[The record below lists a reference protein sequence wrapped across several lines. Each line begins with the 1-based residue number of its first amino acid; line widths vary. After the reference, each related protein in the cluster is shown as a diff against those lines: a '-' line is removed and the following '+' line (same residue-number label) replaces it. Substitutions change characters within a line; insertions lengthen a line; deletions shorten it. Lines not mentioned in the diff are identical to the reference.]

1 MLGCGDSAG
10 QLIQPRLVSDLHGPS
25 ASCVTTERQKPD
37 VTSPWKKKGEVER
50 GVVTSFQDGRKRV
63 RKLCPPL
70 GYYRARVKFYS
81 DIKMQYSHHC
91 EHLLERLNKQREAGF
106 LCDCTIVIGEF
117 QFKAHRNVLASFS
130 EYFGAIYR
138 STSENNV
145 FLDQSQV
152 KADGFQ
158 KLLEFIYTGTLNLD
172 SWNVKEIHQAADYL
186 KVEEVVTKCKIKM
199 EDFAFIA
206 NPSST
211 EISSITGNIELN
223 QQTCLLT
230 LRDYNSREK
239 SEVSADLVQANHKQ
253 GTLAKKS
260 SQTKKKKKVF
270 NSQKAGQNKAVHYP
284 SDILENA
291 SVEIFLDAN
300 KLSTPVIEQVVQ
312 RNDNSELELTS
323 VMENTFPVQDI
334 VQTVTAK
341 RKRGKSQP
349 NCALKEHSMSNIASV
364 KNSYELE
371 SSGEELDQ
379 RYSKAKPVC
388 NTCGKVF
395 SEASSL
401 RRHMRIHKGVK
412 PYVCHLC
419 GKAFTQC
426 NQLKTHVRTH
436 TGEKPYKCELCDK
449 GFAQKCQLVF
459 HSRMHHGEE
468 KPYKCDVC
476 NLQFA
481 TSSNLKIH
489 ARKHSGEKP
498 YVCDRCGQRF
508 AQASTLTYHVRRHTG
523 EKPYVCDTCGKA
535 FAVSSS
541 LITHSR
547 KHTGERPFICELC
560 GNSYTDIKNLK
571 KHKTKVHSGADK
583 ILDSSAEDHT
593 TGEQDSKQKSPLSET
608 LDVKP
613 SDMTLPLALPLGTE
627 DHHMLLPVTDNQSPA
642 SDTLLRST
650 VNGYSEPQLIFL
662 QQLY

>member
-1 MLGCGDSAG
+1 
-10 QLIQPRLVSDLHGPS
+10 
-25 ASCVTTERQKPD
+25 
-37 VTSPWKKKGEVER
+37 
-50 GVVTSFQDGRKRV
+50 
-63 RKLCPPL
+63 
-70 GYYRARVKFYS
+70 
-81 DIKMQYSHHC
+81 MQYSHHC

-106 LCDCTIVIGEF
+106 LCDCTVVIGDF

-130 EYFGAIYR
+130 EYFGAFYR
-138 STSENNV
+138 DASDNNV
-145 FLDQSQV
+145 VLDQTQV

-158 KLLEFIYTGTLNLD
+158 KLLEFIYTGNLTLD

-211 EISSITGNIELN
+211 ETSSITGNVEVN
-223 QQTCLLT
+223 QQACLLT
-230 LRDYNSREK
+230 LRDYHNREK
-239 SEVSADLVQANHKQ
+239 ADAAAAAEFVQPQ
-253 GTLAKKS
+253 AKKAALEKKSPQPKKRKKNFS
-260 SQTKKKKKVF
+260 SPK
-270 NSQKAGQNKAVHYP
+270 SIQNKPVQYQ
-284 SDILENA
+284 SDVTDNA
-291 SVEIFLDAN
+291 SIELFLDAN
-300 KLSTPVIEQVVQ
+300 KLATQITEQAAQ
-312 RNDNSELELTS
+312 GSDSSELQLAAVVESETLAAQ
-323 VMENTFPVQDI
+323 EI
-334 VQTVTAK
+334 LIQTVTAK
-341 RKRGKSQP
+341 EKRGKPQAS
-349 NCALKEHSMSNIASV
+349 CALKEHCMSNIASE
-364 KNSYELE
+364 KNTYQLE
-371 SSGEELDQ
+371 SPGEELDQ
-379 RYSKAKPVC
+379 KYPKAKPVC

-412 PYVCHLC
+412 PYVCQLC

-523 EKPYVCDTCGKA
+523 EKPYVCDSCGKA

-547 KHTGERPFICELC
+547 KHTGEKPYICGICEKSFISSGEL
-560 GNSYTDIKNLK
+560 N
-571 KHKTKVHSGADK
+571 KHFRSHTGSETPPDSNA
-583 ILDSSAEDHT
+583 LDSSFN
-593 TGEQDSKQKSPLSET
+593 EQESLQSQKSPLSESI
-608 LDVKP
+608 DVKP
-613 SDMTLPLALPLGTE
+613 SEMSLALPLPIGTE
-627 DHHMLLPVTDNQSPA
+627 DHQLLLPVAGSQSPP
-642 SDTLLRST
+642 SETLLRSAVT
-650 VNGYSEPQLIFL
+650 GYSEPQFIFL

>member
-1 MLGCGDSAG
+1 
-10 QLIQPRLVSDLHGPS
+10 
-25 ASCVTTERQKPD
+25 
-37 VTSPWKKKGEVER
+37 
-50 GVVTSFQDGRKRV
+50 
-63 RKLCPPL
+63 
-70 GYYRARVKFYS
+70 
-81 DIKMQYSHHC
+81 MQYSHHC
-91 EHLLERLNKQREAGF
+91 EHLLERLNKQRETGF
-106 LCDCTIVIGEF
+106 LCDCTVVIGEF

-130 EYFGAIYR
+130 EYFGAFYR
-138 STSENNV
+138 DASDSNV
-145 FLDQSQV
+145 ILDQTQV

-158 KLLEFIYTGTLNLD
+158 KLLEFIYTGNLNLD
-172 SWNVKEIHQAADYL
+172 REEEEEKIDGQEERQERKTDKTRKENGKEIRKKGLKEHLCWNVKEIHQAADYL

-230 LRDYNSREK
+230 LRDYNNREK
-239 SEVSADLVQANHKQ
+239 SDAPSADSVQPQ
-253 GTLAKKS
+253 AKKVGLEKKS
-260 SQTKKKKKVF
+260 AQTRKRKKTF
-270 NSQKAGQNKAVHYP
+270 NSQKNMKNKPVQYQN
-284 SDILENA
+284 DIIENS
-291 SVEIFLDAN
+291 SVDMFLDAN
-300 KLSTPVIEQVVQ
+300 KLATQITEQAAQ
-312 RNDNSELELTS
+312 GSDNSELQLAS
-323 VMENTFPVQDI
+323 VVESETFAAQDVS
-334 VQTVTAK
+334 VQTITVK
-341 RKRGKSQP
+341 QKRGKPQQ
-349 NCALKEHSMSNIASV
+349 NCALKEHSMSNIASE
-364 KNSYELE
+364 KNSYQLE

-379 RYSKAKPVC
+379 KYSKAKPVC
-388 NTCGKVF
+388 NTCGKIF

-412 PYVCHLC
+412 PYVCQLC

-547 KHTGERPFICELC
+547 KHTGEKPYICGICGKSFISSGELNKHFRSHT
-560 GNSYTDIKNLK
+560 GSETTLDSNTVDNSYNEEESIQN
-571 KHKTKVHSGADK
+571 
-583 ILDSSAEDHT
+583 
-593 TGEQDSKQKSPLSET
+593 QKSPLSESA
-608 LDVKP
+608 DVKP
-613 SDMTLPLALPLGTE
+613 SEMSLPLSLPIGTE
-627 DHHMLLPVTDNQSPA
+627 DHQMLLPLTGNQSPS
-642 SDTLLRST
+642 SDTLLRSAVT
-650 VNGYSEPQLIFL
+650 GYSEPQFIFL

>member
-1 MLGCGDSAG
+1 
-10 QLIQPRLVSDLHGPS
+10 
-25 ASCVTTERQKPD
+25 
-37 VTSPWKKKGEVER
+37 
-50 GVVTSFQDGRKRV
+50 
-63 RKLCPPL
+63 
-70 GYYRARVKFYS
+70 
-81 DIKMQYSHHC
+81 MQYLHHC

-106 LCDCTIVIGEF
+106 LCDCTVVIGDF

-230 LRDYNSREK
+230 LRDYNNREK
-239 SEVSADLVQANHKQ
+239 SEVSTDLVQANPKQ
-253 GTLAKKS
+253 QALAKKS
-260 SQTKKKKKVF
+260 SQSKKKKKAF
-270 NSQKAGQNKAVHYP
+270 NPQKPGQNKAAQYP
-284 SDILENA
+284 SDVLESA
-291 SVEIFLDAN
+291 PVELLLDTA
-300 KLSTPVIEQVVQ
+300 
-312 RNDNSELELTS
+312 
-323 VMENTFPVQDI
+323 QDI
-334 VQTVTAK
+334 VQTVTVK
-341 RKRGKSQP
+341 RKRGKSQSH
-349 NCALKEHSMSNIASV
+349 CALKEHSMSNIASV
-364 KNSYELE
+364 KSPYELE
-371 SSGEELDQ
+371 NAGEELDQ
-379 RYSKAKPVC
+379 RYSKAKPMC

-436 TGEKPYKCELCDK
+436 T
-449 GFAQKCQLVF
+449 
-459 HSRMHHGEE
+459 EE

-547 KHTGERPFICELC
+547 KHTGEKPYICGICGKSFISSGELNKHFRSHTGERPFICELC

-571 KHKTKVHSGADK
+571 KHKAKMHSGTDK
-583 ILDSSAEDHT
+583 TPDGTAEDHALSERDPT
-593 TGEQDSKQKSPLSET
+593 QRSPLSET

-613 SDMTLPLALPLGTE
+613 SEMTLPLALPLGTE
-627 DHHMLLPVTDNQSPA
+627 DHMLLPVTDSQSPT
-642 SDTLLRST
+642 SDTLLRAT
-650 VNGYSEPQLIFL
+650 GNGYSEPQLIFL

>member
-1 MLGCGDSAG
+1 
-10 QLIQPRLVSDLHGPS
+10 
-25 ASCVTTERQKPD
+25 
-37 VTSPWKKKGEVER
+37 
-50 GVVTSFQDGRKRV
+50 
-63 RKLCPPL
+63 
-70 GYYRARVKFYS
+70 
-81 DIKMQYSHHC
+81 MQYSHHC

-106 LCDCTIVIGEF
+106 LCDCTKVIGEF

-211 EISSITGNIELN
+211 ELSSITGNIELN

-230 LRDYNSREK
+230 LRDYNNREK
-239 SEVSADLVQANHKQ
+239 SEVSTDLVQANPKQ
-253 GTLAKKS
+253 GALAKKS
-260 SQTKKKKKVF
+260 SQSKKKKKSF
-270 NSQKAGQNKAVHYP
+270 NSQKTGQNKTVQYP

-291 SVEIFLDAN
+291 SVELFLDTN
-300 KLSTPVIEQVVQ
+300 KLSAPIVEQVTQ

-323 VMENTFPVQDI
+323 VMENTFPAQDI
-334 VQTVTAK
+334 VQTVTMK

-364 KNSYELE
+364 KSPYELE
-371 SSGEELDQ
+371 NSGKELDQ
-379 RYSKAKPVC
+379 RYSKAKPMC

-489 ARKHSGEKP
+489 AKHSGEKP

-583 ILDSSAEDHT
+583 TLDSSVEDHT
-593 TGEQDSKQKSPLSET
+593 VSEQDSIQKSPLSET
-608 LDVKP
+608 MDVKP
-613 SDMTLPLALPLGTE
+613 SDVTLPLALPLGTE
-627 DHHMLLPVTDNQSPA
+627 DHHMLLPVTDNQSPI

>member
-1 MLGCGDSAG
+1 
-10 QLIQPRLVSDLHGPS
+10 
-25 ASCVTTERQKPD
+25 
-37 VTSPWKKKGEVER
+37 
-50 GVVTSFQDGRKRV
+50 
-63 RKLCPPL
+63 
-70 GYYRARVKFYS
+70 
-81 DIKMQYSHHC
+81 MQYSHHC

-239 SEVSADLVQANHKQ
+239 SEGSTDLVQANPKQ
-253 GTLAKKS
+253 GALAKKS
-260 SQTKKKKKVF
+260 SQTKKKKKAF
-270 NSQKAGQNKAVHYP
+270 NSQKTGQNKTVQYP

-291 SVEIFLDAN
+291 SVEVYLDAN
-300 KLSTPVIEQVVQ
+300 KLSTPVIEQVAQ
-312 RNDNSELELTS
+312 RNNSELELTS
-323 VMENTFPVQDI
+323 VVENTFPAQDI
-334 VQTVTAK
+334 VQTVTVK

-379 RYSKAKPVC
+379 RYSKAKPMC

-547 KHTGERPFICELC
+547 KHTG
-560 GNSYTDIKNLK
+560 T
-571 KHKTKVHSGADK
+571 DK
-583 ILDSSAEDHT
+583 ILDSSIEDHPLS
-593 TGEQDSKQKSPLSET
+593 EQDSIQKSPLSET

-613 SDMTLPLALPLGTE
+613 SDMTLPLTLALGTE
-627 DHHMLLPVTDNQSPA
+627 DHHMLLPVTDNQSPT

>member
-1 MLGCGDSAG
+1 MHS
-10 QLIQPRLVSDLHGPS
+10 IS
-25 ASCVTTERQKPD
+25 
-37 VTSPWKKKGEVER
+37 
-50 GVVTSFQDGRKRV
+50 
-63 RKLCPPL
+63 
-70 GYYRARVKFYS
+70 VK
-81 DIKMQYSHHC
+81 
-91 EHLLERLNKQREAGF
+91 
-106 LCDCTIVIGEF
+106 
-117 QFKAHRNVLASFS
+117 
-130 EYFGAIYR
+130 
-138 STSENNV
+138 
-145 FLDQSQV
+145 QS
-152 KADGFQ
+152 
-158 KLLEFIYTGTLNLD
+158 
-172 SWNVKEIHQAADYL
+172 SWNVKEIHQAADFL

-230 LRDYNSREK
+230 LRDYNNREK
-239 SEVSADLVQANHKQ
+239 SEVSTDIVQSEPKQ
-253 GTLAKKS
+253 GTLPKKS
-260 SQTKKKKKVF
+260 SQTKKKKTF
-270 NSQKAGQNKAVHYP
+270 TSQKTRLNKTVQYP

-291 SVEIFLDAN
+291 SVELFLDTN
-300 KLSTPVIEQVVQ
+300 KLSSPVVEQVAQ
-312 RNDNSELELTS
+312 RNDSSELELTS
-323 VMENTFPVQDI
+323 VVENSFPTQDTV
-334 VQTVTAK
+334 VQTVTVK
-341 RKRGKSQP
+341 QKRGKSEP
-349 NCALKEHSMSNIASV
+349 NCALKEHSLSNIASV
-364 KNSYELE
+364 RSPYMLE
-371 SSGEELDQ
+371 DSREELDQ

-547 KHTGERPFICELC
+547 KHTGEKPYICGICGKSFISSGELNKHFRSHTGERPFICELC

-583 ILDSSAEDHT
+583 TLDANVDHT
-593 TGEQDSKQKSPLSET
+593 LSEQESIQKSPLSEA

-613 SDMTLPLALPLGTE
+613 SDVTLPLALPLSTE
-627 DHHMLLPVTDNQSPA
+627 DHHMLLPVADNQSPT
-642 SDTLLRST
+642 SDTLLRSA

>member
-1 MLGCGDSAG
+1 
-10 QLIQPRLVSDLHGPS
+10 
-25 ASCVTTERQKPD
+25 
-37 VTSPWKKKGEVER
+37 
-50 GVVTSFQDGRKRV
+50 
-63 RKLCPPL
+63 
-70 GYYRARVKFYS
+70 
-81 DIKMQYSHHC
+81 MQYSHHC
-91 EHLLERLNKQREAGF
+91 EHLLERLNKQRETGF
-106 LCDCTIVIGEF
+106 LCDCTVVIGEF

-130 EYFGAIYR
+130 EYFGAFYR
-138 STSENNV
+138 DASDSNV
-145 FLDQSQV
+145 ILDQTQV

-158 KLLEFIYTGTLNLD
+158 KLLEFIYTGNLNLD
-172 SWNVKEIHQAADYL
+172 REEEEEKIDGQEERQERKTDKTRKENGKEIRKKGLKEHLCWNVKEIHQAADYL

-230 LRDYNSREK
+230 LRDYNNREK
-239 SEVSADLVQANHKQ
+239 SDAPSADSVQPQ
-253 GTLAKKS
+253 AKKVGLEKKS
-260 SQTKKKKKVF
+260 TQTRKRKKTF
-270 NSQKAGQNKAVHYP
+270 NSQKNMKNKPVQYQN
-284 SDILENA
+284 DIIENS
-291 SVEIFLDAN
+291 SVDMFLDAN
-300 KLSTPVIEQVVQ
+300 KLATQITEQAAQ
-312 RNDNSELELTS
+312 GSDNSELQLAS
-323 VMENTFPVQDI
+323 VVESETFAAQDVL
-334 VQTVTAK
+334 VQTITVK
-341 RKRGKSQP
+341 QKRGKPQQ
-349 NCALKEHSMSNIASV
+349 NCALKEHSMSNIASE
-364 KNSYELE
+364 KNSYQLE

-379 RYSKAKPVC
+379 KYSKAKPVC
-388 NTCGKVF
+388 NTCGKIF

-412 PYVCHLC
+412 PYVCQLC

-547 KHTGERPFICELC
+547 KHTGSETTLDSNTVD
-560 GNSYTDIKNLK
+560 NSYNEEESIQN
-571 KHKTKVHSGADK
+571 
-583 ILDSSAEDHT
+583 
-593 TGEQDSKQKSPLSET
+593 QKSPLSESA
-608 LDVKP
+608 DVKP
-613 SDMTLPLALPLGTE
+613 SEMSLPLSLPIGTE
-627 DHHMLLPVTDNQSPA
+627 DHQMLLPLTGNQSPS
-642 SDTLLRST
+642 SDTLLRSAVT
-650 VNGYSEPQLIFL
+650 GYSEPQFIFL

>member
-1 MLGCGDSAG
+1 
-10 QLIQPRLVSDLHGPS
+10 
-25 ASCVTTERQKPD
+25 
-37 VTSPWKKKGEVER
+37 
-50 GVVTSFQDGRKRV
+50 
-63 RKLCPPL
+63 
-70 GYYRARVKFYS
+70 
-81 DIKMQYSHHC
+81 MQCSHHC
-91 EHLLERLNKQREAGF
+91 EHLLERLNKQREVGF
-106 LCDCTIVIGEF
+106 LCDCTIIIGEF

-130 EYFGAIYR
+130 EYFGAFYKD
-138 STSENNV
+138 TSESNV
-145 FLDQSQV
+145 FLDQNQV

-158 KLLEFIYTGTLNLD
+158 KLLEFIYTGDLSLD

-211 EISSITGNIELN
+211 EISSITGNIALN

-230 LRDYNSREK
+230 LRDYNSEEK
-239 SEVSADLVQANHKQ
+239 LDAPSVDPVQSPVLTA
-253 GTLAKKS
+253 TLEKKPA
-260 SQTKKKKKVF
+260 QTKKRKKAFSSPKNLPDKPAQYPNDVTE
-270 NSQKAGQNKAVHYP
+270 NTAV
-284 SDILENA
+284 EM
-291 SVEIFLDAN
+291 FLDAN
-300 KLSTPVIEQVVQ
+300 KLATEITEQAAQ
-312 RNDNSELELTS
+312 GGDNSELQLTPVVES
-323 VMENTFPVQDI
+323 ETFAAQEI
-334 VQTVTAK
+334 LIQTMAMK
-341 RKRGKSQP
+341 PKRGKVQQG
-349 NCALKEHSMSNIASV
+349 CALKEHCLSNITSDN
-364 KNSYELE
+364 NSYHLE
-371 SSGEELDQ
+371 TSGEELDQ
-379 RYSKAKPVC
+379 KYSKAKPVC

-412 PYVCHLC
+412 PYVCQLC

-468 KPYKCDVC
+468 KPYKCDAC

-571 KHKTKVHSGADK
+571 KHKAKVHTGSENA
-583 ILDSSAEDHT
+583 LDPAMLEHSFND
-593 TGEQDSKQKSPLSET
+593 QDSIPSEKSPLLESV
-608 LDVKP
+608 DVKP
-613 SDMTLPLALPLGTE
+613 SDIALSLPVGTE
-627 DHHMLLPVTDNQSPA
+627 DHQVLLPVTDCQSPS

-650 VNGYSEPQLIFL
+650 IAGYSEPQFIFL

>member
-1 MLGCGDSAG
+1 
-10 QLIQPRLVSDLHGPS
+10 
-25 ASCVTTERQKPD
+25 
-37 VTSPWKKKGEVER
+37 
-50 GVVTSFQDGRKRV
+50 
-63 RKLCPPL
+63 
-70 GYYRARVKFYS
+70 
-81 DIKMQYSHHC
+81 MQYSHHC

-106 LCDCTIVIGEF
+106 LCDCTVVIGDF

-186 KVEEVVTKCKIKM
+186 KVEEVVSKCKIKM

-206 NPSST
+206 SPSST
-211 EISSITGNIELN
+211 EVSSITANIELN

-230 LRDYNSREK
+230 LRDYNNREK
-239 SEVSADLVQANHKQ
+239 SEVSTDLVQANPKQ
-253 GTLAKKS
+253 RVLAKKS
-260 SQTKKKKKVF
+260 SQSKKKKKAF
-270 NSQKAGQNKAVHYP
+270 NPQKAGQNKAAQYP
-284 SDILENA
+284 SDVLESA
-291 SVEIFLDAN
+291 PVELFLDTA
-300 KLSTPVIEQVVQ
+300 
-312 RNDNSELELTS
+312 
-323 VMENTFPVQDI
+323 QDI
-334 VQTVTAK
+334 VQTVTVK
-341 RKRGKSQP
+341 RKRGKSQSH
-349 NCALKEHSMSNIASV
+349 CALKEHSMSNIASV
-364 KNSYELE
+364 KSPYELE
-371 SSGEELDQ
+371 NTGEELDQ
-379 RYSKAKPVC
+379 RYSKAKPMC

-436 TGEKPYKCELCDK
+436 TGERPYKCELCDK

-547 KHTGERPFICELC
+547 KHTGEKPYICGICGKSFISSGELNKHFRSHTGERPFICELC

-571 KHKTKVHSGADK
+571 KHKAKVHSGADK
-583 ILDSSAEDHT
+583 TPDGSVEDHALS
-593 TGEQDSKQKSPLSET
+593 EQDPTQRSPLSET

-613 SDMTLPLALPLGTE
+613 SEMTLPLALPLGTE
-627 DHHMLLPVTDNQSPA
+627 DHMLLPVTDSQSPT
-642 SDTLLRST
+642 SDTLLRAAG
-650 VNGYSEPQLIFL
+650 NGYSEPQLIFL

>member
-1 MLGCGDSAG
+1 
-10 QLIQPRLVSDLHGPS
+10 
-25 ASCVTTERQKPD
+25 
-37 VTSPWKKKGEVER
+37 
-50 GVVTSFQDGRKRV
+50 
-63 RKLCPPL
+63 
-70 GYYRARVKFYS
+70 
-81 DIKMQYSHHC
+81 MQYSHHC

-211 EISSITGNIELN
+211 ELSSITGNIELN

-230 LRDYNSREK
+230 LRDYSNREK
-239 SEVSADLVQANHKQ
+239 SEVSADLVQANPKQ
-253 GTLAKKS
+253 GALAKKS
-260 SQTKKKKKVF
+260 SQSKKKKKSF
-270 NSQKAGQNKAVHYP
+270 NSQKTGQNKTVQYP

-291 SVEIFLDAN
+291 SVELFLDTN
-300 KLSTPVIEQVVQ
+300 KLSTPIVAQVTQ

-323 VMENTFPVQDI
+323 VMENTFPAQDI
-334 VQTVTAK
+334 VQTVTVK

-364 KNSYELE
+364 KSPYELE
-371 SSGEELDQ
+371 NSGEELDQ
-379 RYSKAKPVC
+379 RYSKAKPMC

-436 TGEKPYKCELCDK
+436 TGKTGL
-449 GFAQKCQLVF
+449 
-459 HSRMHHGEE
+459 
-468 KPYKCDVC
+468 
-476 NLQFA
+476 
-481 TSSNLKIH
+481 
-489 ARKHSGEKP
+489 KHSGEKP

-547 KHTGERPFICELC
+547 KHTGEKPYICGICGKSFISSGELNKHFRSHTGERPFICELC

-583 ILDSSAEDHT
+583 TLDSSVEDHT
-593 TGEQDSKQKSPLSET
+593 VSEQDSIQKSPLSET
-608 LDVKP
+608 MDVKP
-613 SDMTLPLALPLGTE
+613 SDVTLPLALPLGTE
-627 DHHMLLPVTDNQSPA
+627 DHHMLLPITDNQSPI

>member
-1 MLGCGDSAG
+1 
-10 QLIQPRLVSDLHGPS
+10 
-25 ASCVTTERQKPD
+25 
-37 VTSPWKKKGEVER
+37 
-50 GVVTSFQDGRKRV
+50 
-63 RKLCPPL
+63 
-70 GYYRARVKFYS
+70 
-81 DIKMQYSHHC
+81 MQYSHHC

-172 SWNVKEIHQAADYL
+172 SWNVKEIHQAADFL

-230 LRDYNSREK
+230 LRDYNNREK
-239 SEVSADLVQANHKQ
+239 SEVSTDIVQSEPKQ
-253 GTLAKKS
+253 GILPKKS
-260 SQTKKKKKVF
+260 SQTKKKKTF
-270 NSQKAGQNKAVHYP
+270 NSQKTRLNKTVQYP

-291 SVEIFLDAN
+291 SVELFLDTT
-300 KLSTPVIEQVVQ
+300 KLSTPVVEQVAQ
-312 RNDNSELELTS
+312 RNDSSELELTS
-323 VMENTFPVQDI
+323 VVENSFPAQDS
-334 VQTVTAK
+334 VQTVTVK
-341 RKRGKSQP
+341 QKRGKSEP
-349 NCALKEHSMSNIASV
+349 NCALKEHSLSNIASV
-364 KNSYELE
+364 RSPYVLE
-371 SSGEELDQ
+371 DSREELDQ

-547 KHTGERPFICELC
+547 KHTG
-560 GNSYTDIKNLK
+560 
-571 KHKTKVHSGADK
+571 ADK
-583 ILDSSAEDHT
+583 TLDANVDHT
-593 TGEQDSKQKSPLSET
+593 LREQESIQKSPLSEA

-613 SDMTLPLALPLGTE
+613 SDVTLPLALPLSTE
-627 DHHMLLPVTDNQSPA
+627 DHHVLLPVADNQSPT
-642 SDTLLRST
+642 SDTLLRSA

>member
-1 MLGCGDSAG
+1 MSPARS
-10 QLIQPRLVSDLHGPS
+10 PRQVSDFHGPR
-25 ASCVTTERQKPD
+25 ACGVATEHLEPD
-37 VTSPWKKKGEVER
+37 VTSTWRKQGEAER
-50 GVVTSFQDGRKRV
+50 GEVTSFQDGGERV
-63 RKLCPPL
+63 KKPCLSL
-70 GYYRARVKFYS
+70 GCYRTRVKFDS
-81 DIKMQYSHHC
+81 DLKMQYSHHC

-239 SEVSADLVQANHKQ
+239 SEVSTDLVQANPKQ
-253 GTLAKKS
+253 GALAKKS
-260 SQTKKKKKVF
+260 SQTKKKKKGF
-270 NSQKAGQNKAVHYP
+270 NSQKTGQNKTVQYP

-291 SVEIFLDAN
+291 SVELFLDAN
-300 KLSTPVIEQVVQ
+300 KFSTPGIEQVAQ
-312 RNDNSELELTS
+312 RNNSELELTS
-323 VMENTFPVQDI
+323 VVENTFPAQDI
-334 VQTVTAK
+334 VQTVTVK

-379 RYSKAKPVC
+379 RYSKAKPMC

-583 ILDSSAEDHT
+583 ILDSSIEDHPLS
-593 TGEQDSKQKSPLSET
+593 EQDSIQKSPLSET

-613 SDMTLPLALPLGTE
+613 SDMTLPLTLPLGTE
-627 DHHMLLPVTDNQSPA
+627 DHHMLLPVTDNQSPT

>member
-1 MLGCGDSAG
+1 
-10 QLIQPRLVSDLHGPS
+10 
-25 ASCVTTERQKPD
+25 
-37 VTSPWKKKGEVER
+37 
-50 GVVTSFQDGRKRV
+50 
-63 RKLCPPL
+63 
-70 GYYRARVKFYS
+70 
-81 DIKMQYSHHC
+81 MQYSHHC

-239 SEVSADLVQANHKQ
+239 SEVSTDLVQANPKQ
-253 GTLAKKS
+253 GALAKKS
-260 SQTKKKKKVF
+260 SQTKKKKKAF
-270 NSQKAGQNKAVHYP
+270 NSQKTGQNKTVQYP

-291 SVEIFLDAN
+291 SVELFLDAN
-300 KLSTPVIEQVVQ
+300 KLSTPIIEQVAQ
-312 RNDNSELELTS
+312 RSNSELELTS
-323 VMENTFPVQDI
+323 VVENTFPAQDI
-334 VQTVTAK
+334 VQTVTVK

-379 RYSKAKPVC
+379 RYSKAKPMC

-547 KHTGERPFICELC
+547 KHTGEKPYICGICGKSFISSGEL
-560 GNSYTDIKNLK
+560 N
-571 KHKTKVHSGADK
+571 KHFRSHTGADK
-583 ILDSSAEDHT
+583 ILDSSIEDHPLN
-593 TGEQDSKQKSPLSET
+593 EQDSIQKSPLSET

-613 SDMTLPLALPLGTE
+613 SDVTLPLTLLLGAE
-627 DHHMLLPVTDNQSPA
+627 DHHLLLPVADSQPPA
-642 SDTLLRST
+642 PDALLRPAA
-650 VNGYSEPQLIFL
+650 NGYSEPQLIFL

>member
-1 MLGCGDSAG
+1 
-10 QLIQPRLVSDLHGPS
+10 
-25 ASCVTTERQKPD
+25 
-37 VTSPWKKKGEVER
+37 
-50 GVVTSFQDGRKRV
+50 
-63 RKLCPPL
+63 
-70 GYYRARVKFYS
+70 
-81 DIKMQYSHHC
+81 MQYSHHC

-206 NPSST
+206 SPSST

-230 LRDYNSREK
+230 LRDYNNREK
-239 SEVSADLVQANHKQ
+239 SDVSTDLVQANPKQ
-253 GTLAKKS
+253 RALAKKS
-260 SQTKKKKKVF
+260 SQSKKKKKAF
-270 NSQKAGQNKAVHYP
+270 NSQKPGQNKSVQYP
-284 SDILENA
+284 SDALEST
-291 SVEIFLDAN
+291 SVELFLDTN
-300 KLSTPVIEQVVQ
+300 KLSPPVVEQVIQ
-312 RNDNSELELTS
+312 GNDNSELELTS
-323 VMENTFPVQDI
+323 VAENTFPAQDI
-334 VQTVTAK
+334 VQTVTVK
-341 RKRGKSQP
+341 RKRGKSQSH
-349 NCALKEHSMSNIASV
+349 CALKEHSMSNIASV
-364 KNSYELE
+364 KSPYELE
-371 SSGEELDQ
+371 TVGEELDP
-379 RYSKAKPVC
+379 RYSKAKPMC

-436 TGEKPYKCELCDK
+436 TGERPYKCELCDK

-489 ARKHSGEKP
+489 ASENRLEKVP
-498 YVCDRCGQRF
+498 RLLCRAISLQLLYMRNTSLRGLRRSFKRLVNLRFLDLSQNHIDHFPAQICALKNLEILALDDNKVGQRNCPCMGAGMRF
-508 AQASTLTYHVRRHTG
+508 GNAHHGLVEHLNNGRPCQWGKRRYAAG
-523 EKPYVCDTCGKA
+523 
-535 FAVSSS
+535 SSS
-541 LITHSR
+541 NAI
-547 KHTGERPFICELC
+547 
-560 GNSYTDIKNLK
+560 
-571 KHKTKVHSGADK
+571 
-583 ILDSSAEDHT
+583 
-593 TGEQDSKQKSPLSET
+593 
-608 LDVKP
+608 
-613 SDMTLPLALPLGTE
+613 
-627 DHHMLLPVTDNQSPA
+627 
-642 SDTLLRST
+642 DTAM
-650 VNGYSEPQLIFL
+650 
-662 QQLY
+662 

>member
-1 MLGCGDSAG
+1 
-10 QLIQPRLVSDLHGPS
+10 
-25 ASCVTTERQKPD
+25 
-37 VTSPWKKKGEVER
+37 
-50 GVVTSFQDGRKRV
+50 
-63 RKLCPPL
+63 
-70 GYYRARVKFYS
+70 
-81 DIKMQYSHHC
+81 MQYSHHC

-130 EYFGAIYR
+130 EYFGAFYKD
-138 STSENNV
+138 TSDSNV
-145 FLDQSQV
+145 VLDQNQV

-158 KLLEFIYTGTLNLD
+158 KLLEFIYTGNLNLD
-172 SWNVKEIHQAADYL
+172 SWNVKDIHQAADYL
-186 KVEEVVTKCKIKM
+186 RVEEVVTKCKIKM

-211 EISSITGNIELN
+211 ETSSITGNIALN

-230 LRDYNSREK
+230 LRDYNNQEK
-239 SEVSADLVQANHKQ
+239 SDAPLADAILPPAAKATPEKKPAQGKKRKTAFSAQKNLLD
-253 GTLAKKS
+253 KS
-260 SQTKKKKKVF
+260 AQ
-270 NSQKAGQNKAVHYP
+270 YP
-284 SDILENA
+284 SDVIED
-291 SVEIFLDAN
+291 SSGEMFFDAN
-300 KLSTPVIEQVVQ
+300 KLATEITEQAAQ
-312 RNDNSELELTS
+312 GGENSELQLT
-323 VMENTFPVQDI
+323 PVVESETLTAQEI
-334 VQTVTAK
+334 LAQEILIQTMPMK
-341 RKRGKSQP
+341 PKRGKAQQD
-349 NCALKEHSMSNIASV
+349 CALKEHCLSNISNDN
-364 KNSYELE
+364 NSYQLE
-371 SSGEELDQ
+371 SLGEELDPKHP
-379 RYSKAKPVC
+379 KAKPVC

-412 PYVCHLC
+412 PYVCQLC

-468 KPYKCDVC
+468 KPYKCDAC

-547 KHTGERPFICELC
+547 KHTGEKPYICGICGKSFISSGELSKHFRSHTGERPFICELC

-571 KHKTKVHSGADK
+571 KHKSKVHAGSENP
-583 ILDSSAEDHT
+583 LDPITVDHSFND
-593 TGEQDSKQKSPLSET
+593 QDSIPSERSPLLESA
-608 LDVKP
+608 DVKP
-613 SDMTLPLALPLGTE
+613 SDIALPLPIGSE
-627 DHHMLLPVTDNQSPA
+627 DHQVLLPITESQSPP
-642 SDTLLRST
+642 SDTLLRSAIT
-650 VNGYSEPQLIFL
+650 GYSEPQFVFL

>member
-1 MLGCGDSAG
+1 MLETRSCAGGPDLPGLRSVLDRREDGPGCDVAG
-10 QLIQPRLVSDLHGPS
+10 RLEGE
-25 ASCVTTERQKPD
+25 AERGA
-37 VTSPWKKKGEVER
+37 VTSC
-50 GVVTSFQDGRKRV
+50 QDGGERV
-63 RKLCPPL
+63 KELVPL
-70 GYYRARVKFYS
+70 GGYRSRVNLHS

-91 EHLLERLNKQREAGF
+91 EHLLQRLNKQREAGF
-106 LCDCTIVIGEF
+106 LCDCTVVIGEF

-223 QQTCLLT
+223 QQSCLLT
-230 LRDYNSREK
+230 LQDYNNREK
-239 SEVSADLVQANHKQ
+239 SEVSADLGQTNPKQ
-253 GTLAKKS
+253 GALAKKS

-270 NSQKAGQNKAVHYP
+270 NSQKTGQNKTLQY
-284 SDILENA
+284 SGDILENT
-291 SVEIFLDAN
+291 SVEFLDAS
-300 KLSTPVIEQVVQ
+300 KLSSSVVEQVTQ
-312 RNDNSELELTS
+312 RNDRSELELTS
-323 VMENTFPVQDI
+323 VVENTSPAQDT
-334 VQTVTAK
+334 VQTATVK

-349 NCALKEHSMSNIASV
+349 NCALKEHSMSNIASI
-364 KNSYELE
+364 KSPYEVE
-371 SSGEELDQ
+371 NSGEDLDQ
-379 RYSKAKPVC
+379 RYSKAKPMC
-388 NTCGKVF
+388 NTCGKIF

-436 TGEKPYKCELCDK
+436 TGERPYKCELCDK

-468 KPYKCDVC
+468 KPYQCDVC

-583 ILDSSAEDHT
+583 NLDSSAEDHT
-593 TGEQDSKQKSPLSET
+593 LSEQDSIQKSPVSET
-608 LDVKP
+608 IDVKP
-613 SDMTLPLALPLGTE
+613 FDMTLPLALPLGTE
-627 DHHMLLPVTDNQSPA
+627 DQHMLLPVTDNQSPT
-642 SDTLLRST
+642 SDTLLRSA

>member
-1 MLGCGDSAG
+1 M
-10 QLIQPRLVSDLHGPS
+10 
-25 ASCVTTERQKPD
+25 T
-37 VTSPWKKKGEVER
+37 
-50 GVVTSFQDGRKRV
+50 
-63 RKLCPPL
+63 
-70 GYYRARVKFYS
+70 
-81 DIKMQYSHHC
+81 YSHHC
-91 EHLLERLNKQREAGF
+91 EHLLERLNKQREVGF

-130 EYFGAIYR
+130 EYFGAFYR
-138 STSENNV
+138 DTSESNI
-145 FLDQSQV
+145 FLDQNQV

-158 KLLEFIYTGTLNLD
+158 KLLEFIYTGDLNLD

-211 EISSITGNIELN
+211 EISSITGNIALN

-230 LRDYNSREK
+230 LRDYNNQEK
-239 SEVSADLVQANHKQ
+239 LDDPSVEVVWTPVLTA
-253 GTLAKKS
+253 TTEKKS
-260 SQTKKKKKVF
+260 VQTKKRKKAF
-270 NSQKAGQNKAVHYP
+270 GSQKKLPSKPAQYP
-284 SDILENA
+284 SDVTENSA
-291 SVEIFLDAN
+291 VEMFLDAN
-300 KLSTPVIEQVVQ
+300 KLATEITEQAAQ
-312 RNDNSELELTS
+312 GGDNSELQLTPVVES
-323 VMENTFPVQDI
+323 ETFAAQEILVQNM
-334 VQTVTAK
+334 TMKSK
-341 RKRGKSQP
+341 RSKAQQGS
-349 NCALKEHSMSNIASV
+349 ALKEHCLSNITAD
-364 KNSYELE
+364 KNSYQLE
-371 SSGEELDQ
+371 SSVEELDQ
-379 RYSKAKPVC
+379 KYSKAKPVC

-412 PYVCHLC
+412 PYVCQLC

-468 KPYKCDVC
+468 KPYKCDAC

-489 ARKHSGEKP
+489 
-498 YVCDRCGQRF
+498 
-508 AQASTLTYHVRRHTG
+508 ASTLTYHVRRHTG

-547 KHTGERPFICELC
+547 KHTGLPWRQCDHSKKHRRQRQWKTGKPYICGICGKSFISSGELSKHFRSHTGERPFICELC

-571 KHKTKVHSGADK
+571 KHKAKVHAGKDTE
-583 ILDSSAEDHT
+583 LDSL
-593 TGEQDSKQKSPLSET
+593 DSIANERSPLPESA
-608 LDVKP
+608 DVKP
-613 SDMTLPLALPLGTE
+613 SDLVLPLPIETD
-627 DHHMLLPVTDNQSPA
+627 DHQVLLPVIDSQSPP
-642 SDTLLRST
+642 SDALLRST
-650 VNGYSEPQLIFL
+650 ITGYLEPQFIFL

>member
-1 MLGCGDSAG
+1 
-10 QLIQPRLVSDLHGPS
+10 
-25 ASCVTTERQKPD
+25 
-37 VTSPWKKKGEVER
+37 
-50 GVVTSFQDGRKRV
+50 
-63 RKLCPPL
+63 
-70 GYYRARVKFYS
+70 
-81 DIKMQYSHHC
+81 MQCAHHC
-91 EHLLERLNKQREAGF
+91 EHLLERLNKQREVGF
-106 LCDCTIVIGEF
+106 LCDCTIIIGEF

-130 EYFGAIYR
+130 EYFGAFYR
-138 STSENNV
+138 DTSESNV
-145 FLDQSQV
+145 FLDQNQV

-158 KLLEFIYTGTLNLD
+158 KLLEFIYTGDLSLD

-186 KVEEVVTKCKIKM
+186 RVEEVVTKCKIKM

-211 EISSITGNIELN
+211 EISSITGNIALN

-230 LRDYNSREK
+230 LRDYTSQEK
-239 SEVSADLVQANHKQ
+239 LDAPSVDPVPSPVLTA
-253 GTLAKKS
+253 TLGKKS
-260 SQTKKKKKVF
+260 AQTKKRKKAFGSPKTLPDKPA
-270 NSQKAGQNKAVHYP
+270 QYP
-284 SDILENA
+284 NDVIENTA
-291 SVEIFLDAN
+291 IEMFLDAN
-300 KLSTPVIEQVVQ
+300 KLATEITEQAAQ
-312 RNDNSELELTS
+312 GGDNSELQLTPVVES
-323 VMENTFPVQDI
+323 ETFAAQEI
-334 VQTVTAK
+334 LIQTMAVKPK
-341 RKRGKSQP
+341 RSKAQQS
-349 NCALKEHSMSNIASV
+349 CALKEHCLSNITSD
-364 KNSYELE
+364 KNSYQLE
-371 SSGEELDQ
+371 SSGEELDPK
-379 RYSKAKPVC
+379 YPKTKPVC

-412 PYVCHLC
+412 PYVCQLC

-449 GFAQKCQLVF
+449 SFAQKCQLVF

-468 KPYKCDVC
+468 KPYKCNAC

-571 KHKTKVHSGADK
+571 KHKAKVH
-583 ILDSSAEDHT
+583 
-593 TGEQDSKQKSPLSET
+593 TGKSWSQKHSFNDQDSLPQEKSPLLESV
-608 LDVKP
+608 DVKP
-613 SDMTLPLALPLGTE
+613 SDITLPLPIGTE
-627 DHHMLLPVTDNQSPA
+627 DHQVLLPVTDSQSPP

-650 VNGYSEPQLIFL
+650 ISGYSEPQFIFL

>member
-1 MLGCGDSAG
+1 MLGSGVSVLQTIPHRPASG
-10 QLIQPRLVSDLHGPS
+10 LRGPRAYGV
-25 ASCVTTERQKPD
+25 ATECPEPD
-37 VTSPWKKKGEVER
+37 VTSLWRKKGEVER
-50 GVVTSFQDGRKRV
+50 GAVTSFQDGGERV
-63 RKLCPPL
+63 RKLCSPL
-70 GYYRARVKFYS
+70 DCYRTRVKFDS

-239 SEVSADLVQANHKQ
+239 SEGSTDLVQANPKQ
-253 GTLAKKS
+253 GALAKKS
-260 SQTKKKKKVF
+260 SQTKKKKKAF
-270 NSQKAGQNKAVHYP
+270 NSQKTGQNKTVQYP

-291 SVEIFLDAN
+291 SVEVYLDAN
-300 KLSTPVIEQVVQ
+300 KLSTPVIEQVAQ
-312 RNDNSELELTS
+312 RNNSELELTS
-323 VMENTFPVQDI
+323 VVENTFPAQDI
-334 VQTVTAK
+334 VQTVTVK

-379 RYSKAKPVC
+379 RYSKAKPMC

-571 KHKTKVHSGADK
+571 KHKTKVHSGTDK
-583 ILDSSAEDHT
+583 ILDSSIEDHPLS
-593 TGEQDSKQKSPLSET
+593 EQDSIQKSPLSET

-613 SDMTLPLALPLGTE
+613 SDMTLPLTLPLGTE
-627 DHHMLLPVTDNQSPA
+627 DHHMLLPVTDNQSPT

>member
-1 MLGCGDSAG
+1 
-10 QLIQPRLVSDLHGPS
+10 
-25 ASCVTTERQKPD
+25 
-37 VTSPWKKKGEVER
+37 
-50 GVVTSFQDGRKRV
+50 
-63 RKLCPPL
+63 
-70 GYYRARVKFYS
+70 
-81 DIKMQYSHHC
+81 MQYSHHC

-230 LRDYNSREK
+230 LRDYSNREK
-239 SEVSADLVQANHKQ
+239 SEVSTDLVQANPKQ
-253 GTLAKKS
+253 GALAKKS
-260 SQTKKKKKVF
+260 SQTKKKKKTF
-270 NSQKAGQNKAVHYP
+270 NSQKTGPNKTVQYP

-291 SVEIFLDAN
+291 SVELFLDAN
-300 KLSTPVIEQVVQ
+300 KLSTSVVEQVAQ

-323 VMENTFPVQDI
+323 VVENTFPAQDT
-334 VQTVTAK
+334 VQTVTVK

-349 NCALKEHSMSNIASV
+349 NCALREHSLSNIASV
-364 KNSYELE
+364 KSPYELE
-371 SSGEELDQ
+371 NSREELDE
-379 RYSKAKPVC
+379 RYSKAKPMC

-583 ILDSSAEDHT
+583 TLDSNVEDHT
-593 TGEQDSKQKSPLSET
+593 LSEQDSIQKSLVRNSGRKT
-608 LDVKP
+608 
-613 SDMTLPLALPLGTE
+613 
-627 DHHMLLPVTDNQSPA
+627 
-642 SDTLLRST
+642 
-650 VNGYSEPQLIFL
+650 F
-662 QQLY
+662 

>member
-1 MLGCGDSAG
+1 
-10 QLIQPRLVSDLHGPS
+10 
-25 ASCVTTERQKPD
+25 
-37 VTSPWKKKGEVER
+37 
-50 GVVTSFQDGRKRV
+50 
-63 RKLCPPL
+63 
-70 GYYRARVKFYS
+70 
-81 DIKMQYSHHC
+81 
-91 EHLLERLNKQREAGF
+91 
-106 LCDCTIVIGEF
+106 
-117 QFKAHRNVLASFS
+117 
-130 EYFGAIYR
+130 
-138 STSENNV
+138 
-145 FLDQSQV
+145 
-152 KADGFQ
+152 
-158 KLLEFIYTGTLNLD
+158 
-172 SWNVKEIHQAADYL
+172 
-186 KVEEVVTKCKIKM
+186 M

-211 EISSITGNIELN
+211 ETSSITGNIALN

-230 LRDYNSREK
+230 LRDYNNQEK
-239 SEVSADLVQANHKQ
+239 SDAPSAEAVQPPASK
-253 GTLAKKS
+253 ASPEKKS
-260 SQTKKKKKVF
+260 AQGKKRKKAF
-270 NSQKAGQNKAVHYP
+270 GSQKNPLDKPAQYP
-284 SDILENA
+284 SDVIEN
-291 SVEIFLDAN
+291 SSGEMFFDAN
-300 KLSTPVIEQVVQ
+300 KLATEITEQAAQ
-312 RNDNSELELTS
+312 GGENSELQLTPVVES
-323 VMENTFPVQDI
+323 ETFTAQEI
-334 VQTVTAK
+334 LAQEILLQTMPMK
-341 RKRGKSQP
+341 PKQGKAQQG
-349 NCALKEHSMSNIASV
+349 CALKEHCLSNISND
-364 KNSYELE
+364 KNSYQLE
-371 SSGEELDQ
+371 SLGEELDPK
-379 RYSKAKPVC
+379 YPKAKPVC

-412 PYVCHLC
+412 PYVCQLC

-468 KPYKCDVC
+468 KPYKCDAC

-547 KHTGERPFICELC
+547 KHTGEKPYICGICGKSFISSGELSKHFRSHTGERPFICELC

-571 KHKTKVHSGADK
+571 KHKSKVHAGSENP
-583 ILDSSAEDHT
+583 LDPITVDHSFSD
-593 TGEQDSKQKSPLSET
+593 QDAITCEKSPLLESA
-608 LDVKP
+608 DVKP
-613 SDMTLPLALPLGTE
+613 SDIALPLPIGSE
-627 DHHMLLPVTDNQSPA
+627 DHQVLLPIVESQSPP

-650 VNGYSEPQLIFL
+650 ITGYSEPQFVFL

>member
-1 MLGCGDSAG
+1 
-10 QLIQPRLVSDLHGPS
+10 
-25 ASCVTTERQKPD
+25 
-37 VTSPWKKKGEVER
+37 
-50 GVVTSFQDGRKRV
+50 
-63 RKLCPPL
+63 
-70 GYYRARVKFYS
+70 
-81 DIKMQYSHHC
+81 MQYSHHC

-230 LRDYNSREK
+230 LRDYNNREK
-239 SEVSADLVQANHKQ
+239 SEVSTDLVQANSKR
-253 GTLAKKS
+253 GALAKKS
-260 SQTKKKKKVF
+260 SQTKKKKKTF
-270 NSQKAGQNKAVHYP
+270 NSQKTGQNKTVQYP
-284 SDILENA
+284 SDILENT
-291 SVEIFLDAN
+291 SVELFLDAN
-300 KLSTPVIEQVVQ
+300 KLSTPVVEQVAQ
-312 RNDNSELELTS
+312 TNSSELELTS
-323 VMENTFPVQDI
+323 VVENTFPAQDI
-334 VQTVTAK
+334 VQTVRVK

-349 NCALKEHSMSNIASV
+349 NCALKEHSMSNIASI
-364 KNSYELE
+364 KSPYELE
-371 SSGEELDQ
+371 NSGEELDQ
-379 RYSKAKPVC
+379 RYSKAKPTC

-436 TGEKPYKCELCDK
+436 TGERPYKCELCDK

-468 KPYKCDVC
+468 KPYKCDAC

-571 KHKTKVHSGADK
+571 KHKTKVHSGTDK
-583 ILDSSAEDHT
+583 TLDPNMEDHT
-593 TGEQDSKQKSPLSET
+593 LSEQDSIQKSPLSET
-608 LDVKP
+608 MDVKP
-613 SDMTLPLALPLGTE
+613 SDMTLPLSLPLGTE
-627 DHHMLLPVTDNQSPA
+627 DHHMLLPVTDNQSPT